1 MAMIK
6 GRRDS
11 AQQEHTIDVDAA
23 MQGSL
28 VFKDPV
34 NLRING
40 KFEGTLEVRGVLSI
54 GNTAFVNAH
63 IKGEDIKIAGRVK
76 GEIDADSRIELLST
90 AVVEGNIKT
99 PRLVMADGAT
109 LQGNCLMM
117 GDVINSEDLAKHLE
131 LDEDTVI
138 SWADSGKIPGFKE
151 GDEWKFDKKRI
162 DNWVASGKIG

>member
-1 MAMIK
+1 MAIK

-11 AQQEHTIDVDAA
+11 SNQEHTIDVDAA

-28 VFKDPV
+28 VFKEPV

-54 GNTAFVNAH
+54 GNTALVNAH
-63 IKGEDIKIAGRVK
+63 IKGENIKIAGRVK
-76 GEIDADSRIELLST
+76 GDVDAESRIELLNT

-99 PRLVMADGAT
+99 PRLAILDGAVF
-109 LQGNCLMM
+109 QGSCIMM
-117 GDVINSEDLAKHLE
+117 GDLLNSEDLAKHLE

-162 DNWVASGKIG
+162 DNWVASGKIR

>member
-1 MAMIK
+1 MAIRGK
-6 GRRDS
+6 RDS
-11 AQQEHTIDVDAA
+11 AGQDHTIDVDAS

-28 VFKDPV
+28 VFKEPV

-54 GNTAFVNAH
+54 GSTAFVNAH
-63 IKGEDIKIAGRVK
+63 IKGENIKISGRVK
-76 GEIDADSRIELLST
+76 GEIEAESRIEMLSQ
-90 AVVEGNIKT
+90 AVVEGNIRT
-99 PRLVMADGAT
+99 PRLVIADGAIF
-109 LQGNCLMM
+109 QGNCLMM
-117 GDVINSEDLAKHLE
+117 GDVLNSEDLAKHLE

-162 DNWVASGKIG
+162 DDWVASGKI

>member
-1 MAMIK
+1 MAIK

-11 AQQEHTIDVDAA
+11 SHQEHTIDVDAA

-28 VFKDPV
+28 VFKEPV

-63 IKGEDIKIAGRVK
+63 IKGETIKIAGRVK
-76 GEIDADSRIELLST
+76 GEIDAETRIEMLNT

-99 PRLVMADGAT
+99 PRLAISDGAVF
-109 LQGNCLMM
+109 QGNCLMM
-117 GDVINSEDLAKHLE
+117 GDLLNSEDLARHLE

-151 GDEWKFDKKRI
+151 GDEWKFDRKRI
-162 DNWVASGKIG
+162 DNWVSSGKIG